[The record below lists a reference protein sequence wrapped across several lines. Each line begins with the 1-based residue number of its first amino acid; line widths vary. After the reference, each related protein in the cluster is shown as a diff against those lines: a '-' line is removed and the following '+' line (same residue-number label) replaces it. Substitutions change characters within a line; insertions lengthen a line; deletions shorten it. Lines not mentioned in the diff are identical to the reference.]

1 MNTTQ
6 TTTATTTVVQTNQTL
21 NPPSTNTSNNTPSN
35 SRAVNKWSR
44 NGYGSTPT
52 ATGKFSPEESGI
64 IRDAILRFC
73 EARSIE
79 PARLCS
85 ECEHKAEL
93 KGAWMEIAKCLPMRS
108 VQAVYRHGLRQLH
121 PFKRGPW
128 SEEECMQLLELVAR
142 VGKKWALIQAKM
154 NRSADSCRDKHR
166 EIGQNAEFVRG
177 RWTPVEQEL
186 LIRVVWEFC
195 VRTYPNAVLL
205 RALDLHSD
213 ADEYSTTVTV
223 DHVDAS
229 STTAAHYQEVGD
241 VHHVSTEEVVVV
253 EGDAFTSA
261 ANLVADIFPP
271 NLNLKK
277 LGKIVEDYGKAG
289 TIPWSNIS
297 RRMGNRSR
305 LSCFKKWQKLIG
317 VVKSDR
323 PADRVLSGTTVS
335 KSILAQVSQETNVS
349 NRHEECVVAQAVATV
364 NANLD
369 AEIQGLMSNP
379 PALDVSIAERQRQW
393 AQEKAA
399 SSTAADIDFA
409 SLQQH
414 AQAIT
419 DEDFVL
425 LDQLI
430 RLQMHNSDEIAW
442 DALVHSQGAFAR
454 WVQITAEEGVD
465 YRRSVY
471 DSAKEIMARWK
482 MGLHLV

>member
-1 MNTTQ
+1 M
-6 TTTATTTVVQTNQTL
+6 
-21 NPPSTNTSNNTPSN
+21 
-35 SRAVNKWSR
+35 NKWSR

-64 IRDAILRFC
+64 IRDAILRYC

-128 SEEECMQLLELVAR
+128 GEDECLQLLELVAR

-195 VRTYPNAVLL
+195 VKTYPNGVLVK
-205 RALDLHSD
+205 ALDLHSD
-213 ADEYSTTVTV
+213 GTHLDPEVCVLATAAVTRDITDNDDDTTYPEAVIAVDQEVVIAEGNSSDDANLASTTTL
-223 DHVDAS
+223 
-229 STTAAHYQEVGD
+229 TAD
-241 VHHVSTEEVVVV
+241 
-253 EGDAFTSA
+253 
-261 ANLVADIFPP
+261 LVPT

-277 LGKIVEDYGKAG
+277 LGKIVDEYGKAG
-289 TIPWSNIS
+289 TIPWSKIS
-297 RRMGNRSR
+297 KRMGNRSR

-317 VVKSDR
+317 VARSER
-323 PADRVLSGTTVS
+323 AADRVLSGTTIG
-335 KSILAQVSQETNVS
+335 KSILAQVSLDSNSS
-349 NRHEECVVAQAVATV
+349 NRRANNNVEDSNAT
-364 NANLD
+364 LD
-369 AEIQGLMSNP
+369 AEIQGLMANP

-393 AQEKAA
+393 AQEKAS
-399 SSTAADIDFA
+399 SSTTCNASINTSAGGAEIDFA
-409 SLQQH
+409 SLQQQ

-454 WVQITAEEGVD
+454 WIQITTEEGVD

-482 MGLHLV
+482 IGLHLV